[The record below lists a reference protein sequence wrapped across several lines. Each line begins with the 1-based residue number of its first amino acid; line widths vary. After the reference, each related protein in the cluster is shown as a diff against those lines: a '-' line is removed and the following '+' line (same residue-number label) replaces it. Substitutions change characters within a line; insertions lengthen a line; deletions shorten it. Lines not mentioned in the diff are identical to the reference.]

1 MIIPRFIRLV
11 TLMSL
16 PALAGA
22 CGSADRP
29 VALPGGGDA
38 TITRGAVRALRSHWS
53 GVELGSSQSATCPAT
68 SGAPTPLV
76 RGDINGD
83 GVEDIV
89 LWVTAGGTPRL
100 AALLARLNGEY
111 SVVEVGDGPAGEPAT
126 LELGRRGTVYR
137 PASISVD
144 FFFGA
149 DTIVLRACDGAR
161 TAWFWTGDAFQ
172 PQPLAN

>member
-11 TLMSL
+11 ILMSL
-16 PALAGA
+16 PALTAA
-22 CGSADRP
+22 CASADRP
-29 VALPGGGDA
+29 VALPGEGDA
-38 TITRGAVRALRSHWS
+38 AITRGAVRALRSHWS
-53 GVELGSSQSATCPAT
+53 GVELGSSRSATCPTT

-83 GVEDIV
+83 GFDDIV
-89 LWVTAGGTPRL
+89 LWVTVGGTPRL
-100 AALLARLNGEY
+100 AALLARLDGEY
-111 SVVEVGDGPAGEPAT
+111 SVVEVGDVQAGAPVT

-137 PASISVD
+137 PAAMAID

-149 DTIVLRACDGAR
+149 DTIVLRECDGAR
-161 TAWFWTGDAFQ
+161 MAWFWTGDAFQ